1 VPSGAKVRA
10 NIAAIELLGRL
21 RAVRRPAAPAE
32 QRVLAAWSGWGAV
45 PEAFDCRDDRFTAER
60 DRLRELL
67 SREEYQRAEASI
79 LSDRAHPVFGPSHAP
94 PP

>member
-1 VPSGAKVRA
+1 VPSGAKVRAHA

-21 RAVRRPAAPAE
+21 RAAGRPATPAE
-32 QRVLAAWSGWGAV
+32 QRVVAAWSGWGAV
-45 PEAFDCRDDRFTAER
+45 PEAFDRRDDRFTAER

-79 LSDRAHPVFGPSHAP
+79 LNAQRTQ
-94 PP
+94 

>member
-1 VPSGAKVRA
+1 VPSGAKARA

-21 RAVRRPAAPAE
+21 RAVRRPATPAE
-32 QRVLAAWSGWGAV
+32 QRMLAAWSGWGAV

-79 LSDRAHPVFGPSHAP
+79 LNALRTQ
-94 PP
+94 